1 MKYLSTRDDSLSIEA
16 SEAITRG
23 LSREGGLFVPEEF
36 PQYSQEDLRALLP
49 LSYPE
54 RAASIMKHF
63 LTEFTYE
70 ELLER
75 ARAAYSAEK
84 FGSENPIPIT
94 TIEEN
99 GVPVH
104 VLELWHGPT
113 CAFKDMALQMLP
125 HLLTLSLEKSHPGAT
140 ALILTATSGDT
151 GKAALEGFRDV
162 PGVRILVFYP
172 QNGVSEMQ
180 KLQMITQ
187 EGDNVGVCAIEG
199 NFDDAQTGVKRIFTS
214 EKMNTLLE
222 QHHFLFSSANSINWG
237 RLLSQIV
244 YYFSAYLDLVKEN
257 RILLGDPINICV
269 PTGNFGNILAAYYAF
284 QMGLPVGRFI
294 CASNSNDVLTQFL
307 NEGVYDRKRVFYE
320 TISPSMDI
328 LISSNLERLLYDL
341 TVTKNVRDWMQ
352 KLTKDGVYTVDR
364 DTAMRLHAL
373 FYASRATEEETKA
386 EIRRV
391 WEENGY
397 LIDPHTAVGS
407 KVCRD
412 YLEYTGDYDTPIL
425 LASTA
430 SPYKFASSVLSA
442 IASEEIPEGFE
453 AVRALSRK
461 TNTVIPAP
469 LAALEGKKVRF
480 PDCCRAEN
488 MDAVVC
494 SMAGIELP

>member
-1 MKYLSTRDDSLSIEA
+1 MKYYSTRDDSLSIEA

-36 PQYSQEDLRALLP
+36 PQYSLEDLRALLP
-49 LSYPE
+49 LSYPQ
-54 RAASIMKHF
+54 RAASIMKDY
-63 LTEFTYE
+63 LTEFSYE

-75 ARAAYSAEK
+75 ANAAYSAEK

-99 GVPVH
+99 GAAVH
-104 VLELWHGPT
+104 FLELWHGPT

-125 HLLTLSLEKSHPGAT
+125 HLLTLSLSKSHPGST

-162 PGVRILVFYP
+162 PGVKILVFYP
-172 QNGVSEMQ
+172 RNGVSAMQ

-187 EGDNVGVCAIEG
+187 EGENVGVCAIEG

-214 EKMNTLLE
+214 EKMNALLE
-222 QHHFLFSSANSINWG
+222 QNRYIFSSANSINWG

-244 YYFSAYLDLVKEN
+244 YYFSAYLDLVAEN
-257 RILLGDPINICV
+257 KILLGDRINICV

-284 QMGLPVGRFI
+284 QMGLPVGRFL
-294 CASNSNDVLTQFL
+294 CASNSNDVLTQFFD
-307 NEGVYDRKRVFYE
+307 EGVYNRKRKFFE

-328 LISSNLERLLYDL
+328 LISSNLERLLFDL
-341 TVTKNVRDWMQ
+341 AATRDVKEWMSR
-352 KLTKDGVYTVDR
+352 LNANGSYTVDR

-373 FYASRATEEETKA
+373 FYASCASEDETKA

-412 YLEYTGDYDTPIL
+412 YLEYTGDLDTPIL

-430 SPYKFASSVLSA
+430 SPYKFAGSVLSA
-442 IASEEIPEGFE
+442 LENGAEKEGFE
-453 AVRALSRK
+453 AVRALSEK
-461 TNTVIPAP
+461 TKTAIPAP
-469 LAALEGKKVRF
+469 LSALEGKAIRF
-480 PDCCRAEN
+480 PDCCTADPME
-488 MDAVVC
+488 AVVC
-494 SMAGIELP
+494 AMAGITQ

>member
-1 MKYLSTRDDSLSIEA
+1 MKYFSTRDDSLSIEA

-36 PQYSQEDLRALLP
+36 PQYSLEDLRALLP
-49 LSYPE
+49 LSYPQ
-54 RAASIMKHF
+54 RAASIMKDY
-63 LTEFTYE
+63 LTEFSYE

-75 ARAAYSAEK
+75 ANAAYSAEK

-99 GVPVH
+99 GAAVH
-104 VLELWHGPT
+104 FLELWHGPT

-125 HLLTLSLEKSHPGAT
+125 HLLTLSLSKSHPGST

-162 PGVRILVFYP
+162 PGVKILVFYP
-172 QNGVSEMQ
+172 RNGVSAMQ

-187 EGDNVGVCAIEG
+187 EGENVGVCAIEG

-214 EKMNTLLE
+214 EKMNALLE
-222 QHHFLFSSANSINWG
+222 QNRYIFSSANSINWG

-244 YYFSAYLDLVKEN
+244 YYFSAYLDLVAANK
-257 RILLGDPINICV
+257 ILLGDRINICV

-284 QMGLPVGRFI
+284 QMGLPVGRFL
-294 CASNSNDVLTQFL
+294 CASNSNDVLTQFF
-307 NEGVYDRKRVFYE
+307 NEGVYNRKRKFFE

-328 LISSNLERLLYDL
+328 LISSNLERLLFDL
-341 TVTKNVRDWMQ
+341 AATRDIKEWMSR
-352 KLTKDGVYTVDR
+352 LNANGSYTVDR

-373 FYASRATEEETKA
+373 FYASCASEDETKA

-412 YLEYTGDYDTPIL
+412 YLEYTGDLDTPIL

-430 SPYKFASSVLSA
+430 SPYKFAGSVLSA
-442 IASEEIPEGFE
+442 LENGAEKEGFE
-453 AVRALSRK
+453 AVRALSEK
-461 TNTVIPAP
+461 TKTAIPAP
-469 LAALEGKKVRF
+469 LSVLEGKAIRF
-480 PDCCRAEN
+480 PDCCTADT

-494 SMAGIELP
+494 AMAGLKP

>member
-1 MKYLSTRDDSLSIEA
+1 MKYFSTRDDSLSIEA

-36 PQYSQEDLRALLP
+36 PQYSPEDLRALLP
-49 LSYPE
+49 LSYPQ
-54 RAASIMKHF
+54 RAASIMKDY
-63 LTEFTYE
+63 LTEFSYE

-75 ARAAYSAEK
+75 ANAAYSAEK

-99 GVPVH
+99 GAAVH
-104 VLELWHGPT
+104 FLELWHGPT

-125 HLLTLSLEKSHPGAT
+125 HLLTLSLSKSHPGST

-162 PGVRILVFYP
+162 PGVKILVFYP
-172 QNGVSEMQ
+172 RNGVSAMQ

-187 EGDNVGVCAIEG
+187 EGENVGVCAIEG

-214 EKMNTLLE
+214 EKMNALLE
-222 QHHFLFSSANSINWG
+222 QNRYIFSSANSINWG

-244 YYFSAYLDLVKEN
+244 YYFSAYLDLVAANK
-257 RILLGDPINICV
+257 ILLGDRINICV

-284 QMGLPVGRFI
+284 QMGLPVGRFL
-294 CASNSNDVLTQFL
+294 CASNSNDVLTQFF
-307 NEGVYDRKRVFYE
+307 NEGVYNRKRKFFE

-328 LISSNLERLLYDL
+328 LISSNLERLLFDL
-341 TVTKNVRDWMQ
+341 AATRDVKEWMSR
-352 KLTKDGVYTVDR
+352 LNANGSYTVDR

-373 FYASRATEEETKA
+373 FYASCASEDETKA

-412 YLEYTGDYDTPIL
+412 YLEYTGDLDTPIL

-430 SPYKFASSVLSA
+430 SPYKFAGSVLSA
-442 IASEEIPEGFE
+442 LENGAEKEGFE
-453 AVRALSRK
+453 AVRALSEK
-461 TNTVIPAP
+461 TKTAIPAP
-469 LAALEGKKVRF
+469 LSALEGKAIRF
-480 PDCCRAEN
+480 PDCCTADT

-494 SMAGIELP
+494 AMAGLKP